1 MAKDTFIR
9 INPQDMANLKSAMK
23 KLEKLDKGGLSSEV
37 GAWAMHTAKDASALA
52 PKKTGKLS
60 QSYFPERDGN
70 TARVYN
76 TKLYAPFI
84 EFGTGSFVDTSELT
98 KLGIPES
105 YAMQFKGQGKT
116 GSRRVEIDGEWRTI
130 TLPINIPAKP
140 HLFPSASKNF
150 DILFKNIQTRIK
162 NIWRK

>member
-37 GAWAMHTAKDASALA
+37 GSWAMHTAKDASALA

-70 TARVYN
+70 TARVFN
-76 TKLYAPFI
+76 TKLYAPFV

-105 YAMQFKGQGKT
+105 YAMQFKGQGIKK
-116 GSRRVEIDGEWRTI
+116 IN
-130 TLPINIPAKP
+130 LPARP

-150 DILFKNIQTRIK
+150 DTLFKNIQTRIK
-162 NIWRK
+162 NIWKK

>member
-37 GAWAMHTAKDASALA
+37 GAWAMYTAKDASALA

-70 TARVYN
+70 TARVFN
-76 TKLYAPFI
+76 TKLYAPFV
-84 EFGTGSFVDTSELT
+84 EFGTGSFVDTSELS
-98 KLGIPES
+98 KLGIPEN
-105 YAMQFKGQGKT
+105 YAMQFKGQGIKK
-116 GSRRVEIDGEWRTI
+116 IN
-130 TLPINIPAKP
+130 LPARP

>member
-1 MAKDTFIR
+1 
-9 INPQDMANLKSAMK
+9 MK

-37 GAWAMHTAKDASALA
+37 GAWAMFTAKDASALA

-70 TARVYN
+70 TARVFN
-76 TKLYAPFI
+76 TKLYAPFV

-98 KLGIPES
+98 KLGIPEN
-105 YAMQFKGQGKT
+105 YAMQFKGQGIKQ
-116 GSRRVEIDGEWRTI
+116 IN
-130 TLPINIPAKP
+130 LPARP